1 MLSLY
6 VYQNYSLP
14 VEPRIPEG
22 ASEATR
28 ILAALV
34 RSRPSQPRSSMRE
47 PEMQKTFDTLMSVR
61 TLILSDDYEAGRDY
75 RLGFEKV
82 VRDQEPTDTFSR
94 YETAH
99 DGTRYDLTELLPEV
113 FYPHTEMITYTA
125 KNAGNGEEMKT
136 IIYDFQ
142 LDDVE
147 HPLIKE
153 YSYLTSLSGTGIA
166 PEPLDLSPP
175 QRYFLRERFWGSDR
189 FLIAD
194 MIGPG
199 LEMHAF
205 KHAAEI
211 GASVAVQI
219 GAQLVGKLKRLHH
232 KGIVHGRI
240 ALDTIVK
247 NPEKEAATHGDI
259 DWLLVDFANANFH
272 PEPDGHTVFSGLRDD
287 VWNVLD
293 IIGKLSSGHLDACT
307 IGPVTGYYKWMKK
320 EKERKSFVFNSPTMT
335 SPLPESTSAEHADII
350 ERKFEHVFDMVRSLN
365 LHEMPDH
372 DGIVSV
378 LQSIVDML

>member
-1 MLSLY
+1 MSSFVSYGDSASILWFTARLFGVVGMLSLY

-147 HPLIKE
+147 HPLIK
-153 YSYLTSLSGTGIA
+153 
-166 PEPLDLSPP
+166 
-175 QRYFLRERFWGSDR
+175 
-189 FLIAD
+189 
-194 MIGPG
+194 
-199 LEMHAF
+199 
-205 KHAAEI
+205 
-211 GASVAVQI
+211 
-219 GAQLVGKLKRLHH
+219 
-232 KGIVHGRI
+232 
-240 ALDTIVK
+240 K
-247 NPEKEAATHGDI
+247 NIRT
-259 DWLLVDFANANFH
+259 
-272 PEPDGHTVFSGLRDD
+272 
-287 VWNVLD
+287 
-293 IIGKLSSGHLDACT
+293 
-307 IGPVTGYYKWMKK
+307 
-320 EKERKSFVFNSPTMT
+320 
-335 SPLPESTSAEHADII
+335 
-350 ERKFEHVFDMVRSLN
+350 
-365 LHEMPDH
+365 
-372 DGIVSV
+372 
-378 LQSIVDML
+378 